1 MNHANLQTF
10 RKIRPL
16 TIQKSAI
23 LRYDSHHFCEQTRL
37 TFMQQQYN
45 PSQIEPAVQQYWA
58 ENKVFKAIKDT
69 SKEKYYCLSMFP
81 YPSGRLHMGH
91 VRNYTIGDVVSR
103 YQRMNGKNVLQPIGW
118 DAFGLP
124 AEGAAIK
131 NKTAPAKWTY
141 ENIEYMKNQLKM
153 LGFGYDW
160 DREIATCRP
169 EYYKW
174 EQWFFTELYKKGLV
188 YKKTSTVNWCPN
200 DETVLANEQVH
211 EGCCWRC
218 DTPVEQKE
226 IPQWFIKITD
236 YAEQLLGGLDQLPQ
250 WPDMVKTMQRNWIGR
265 SEGVEITFDVAD
277 TAEKVAVYTTR
288 PDTFYG
294 VSYLGIAAAHP
305 LAELAAEK
313 NPQLAEFI
321 REAKNAKVAEADLA
335 TMEKKGMATGLFAI
349 HPLTGEKL
357 PIWVA
362 NFVLMHYGTGA
373 VMAVPAH
380 DQRDFEFAQKY
391 NLPIKQVIAPLADE
405 EIDLTKQAF
414 VEHGKLVNS
423 AEFDGLDFDA
433 AFNGI
438 ADKLEK
444 LGVGKRQVN
453 YRLRDWGVSRQRYW
467 GAPIPMLTLA
477 NGETVPA
484 PIEDLPIIL
493 PEDVVMDG
501 VKSPIKADP
510 NWAKTTFNGEPAL
523 KETDT
528 FDTFME
534 SSWYYARYTSPSYA
548 EGMLDKEEANYWLPV
563 DQYIGGIEHATMHL
577 LYFRFFHKLLRDAG
591 FVTSDEPAQKLLCQ
605 GMVLADAF
613 YYTSPTNERIW
624 VSPTQV
630 TLERDEKGRIIKAT
644 DPEGRELVHTG
655 MTKMSKSKNNGIDPQ
670 EMVEKYGADTVRLF
684 MMFASPAEM
693 TLEWQESGVEGA
705 KRFLGRVWNLVY
717 EYSQNPAK
725 TALDVTALSADQ
737 KALRRDVHKTIAK
750 VSDDIGRRQT
760 FNTAIAAVMELMNKL
775 TRAPLE
781 SEQDRAVM
789 AEALSAV
796 VRMLYPITPHI
807 CFELWKAL
815 GNESNIDH
823 AEWVKADEAAM
834 VEDEK
839 LIVVQVNGKVRGK
852 VTVAADADEETVKTV
867 AFADENVKKF
877 TDNTQIVKVIYVP
890 GKLLNVVVKP
900 Q

>member
-1 MNHANLQTF
+1 
-10 RKIRPL
+10 
-16 TIQKSAI
+16 
-23 LRYDSHHFCEQTRL
+23 
-37 TFMQQQYN
+37 MQQHYR
-45 PSQIEPAVQQYWA
+45 PDLIEPAVQHYWA

-188 YKKTSTVNWCPN
+188 YKKNSTVNWCPN
-200 DETVLANEQVH
+200 DVTVLANEQVH
-211 EGCCWRC
+211 DGCCWRC

-265 SEGVEITFDVAD
+265 SEGVEITFEVAD
-277 TAEKVAVYTTR
+277 TNEKVAVYTTR

-305 LAELAAEK
+305 LADLAAEK
-313 NPQLAEFI
+313 NPELAEFI

-391 NLPIKQVIAPLADE
+391 SLPIKQVIAPLADE

-423 AEFDGLDFDA
+423 AEFDGLDFDG

-467 GAPIPMLTLA
+467 GAPIPMLTLP

-548 EGMLDKEEANYWLPV
+548 EGMLDKDEANYWLPV

-630 TLERDEKGRIIKAT
+630 TLERDEKGRIVKAT

>member
-1 MNHANLQTF
+1 
-10 RKIRPL
+10 
-16 TIQKSAI
+16 
-23 LRYDSHHFCEQTRL
+23 
-37 TFMQQQYN
+37 MQQHYR
-45 PSQIEPAVQQYWA
+45 PDLIEPAVQQYWA

-188 YKKTSTVNWCPN
+188 YKKNSTVNWCPN
-200 DETVLANEQVH
+200 DVTVLANEQVH
-211 EGCCWRC
+211 DGCCWRC

-305 LAELAAEK
+305 LADLAAEK
-313 NPQLAEFI
+313 NPELAEFI

-391 NLPIKQVIAPLADE
+391 SLPIKQVIAPLADE

-423 AEFDGLDFDA
+423 AEFDGLDFDG

-467 GAPIPMLTLA
+467 GAPIPMLTLP

-534 SSWYYARYTSPSYA
+534 SSWYYARYTSPNYA
-548 EGMLDKEEANYWLPV
+548 EGMLDKDEANYWLPV

>member
-1 MNHANLQTF
+1 MQEQY
-10 RKIRPL
+10 RP
-16 TIQKSAI
+16 
-23 LRYDSHHFCEQTRL
+23 D
-37 TFMQQQYN
+37 M
-45 PSQIEPAVQQYWA
+45 IEPKVQQYWA
-58 ENKVFKAIKDT
+58 ENKVFKAIKDE

-91 VRNYTIGDVVSR
+91 VRNYTIGDVISR
-103 YQRMNGKNVLQPIGW
+103 YQRMLGKNVLQPFGW

-141 ENIEYMKNQLKM
+141 ENIAYMKKQLQL
-153 LGFGYDW
+153 LGFGFDW
-160 DREIATCRP
+160 DREIATCKP

-188 YKKTSTVNWCPN
+188 YKKNSTVNWCPN
-200 DETVLANEQVH
+200 DVTVLANEQVH
-211 EGCCWRC
+211 DGCCWRC

-305 LAELAAEK
+305 LADLAAEK

-391 NLPIKQVIAPLADE
+391 SLPIKQVIAPLADE

-423 AEFDGLDFDA
+423 AEFDGLDFDG

-467 GAPIPMLTLA
+467 GAPIPMLTLE
-477 NGETVPA
+477 NGDVVPA
-484 PIEDLPIIL
+484 PMEDLPIIL

-510 NWAKTTFNGEPAL
+510 NWAKTTLNGAPAL

-534 SSWYYARYTSPSYA
+534 SSWYYARYTCPQYQN
-548 EGMLDKEEANYWLPV
+548 GMLDAEEANYWLPV

-591 FVTSDEPAQKLLCQ
+591 FVTSDEPADRLLCQ

-644 DPEGRELVHTG
+644 DPEGRELVHSG

-717 EYSQNPAK
+717 QYQQNLAK
-725 TALDVTALSADQ
+725 TSLDLTALSAEQ
-737 KALRRDVHKTIAK
+737 KALRREVHKTIAK

-775 TRAPLE
+775 TKASLE
-781 SEQDRAVM
+781 SDQDRAVM

-815 GNESNIDH
+815 GNESNIDTS
-823 AEWVKADEAAM
+823 EWVKADEAAM

-852 VTVAADADEETVKTV
+852 VTVPATSSEEEIKAAAKADPNV
-867 AFADENVKKF
+867 AKF
-877 TDNTQIVKVIYVP
+877 LDGKEILKEIYIP
-890 GKLLNVVVKP
+890 LKMLNFVVKP
-900 Q
+900 

>member
-1 MNHANLQTF
+1 M
-10 RKIRPL
+10 
-16 TIQKSAI
+16 
-23 LRYDSHHFCEQTRL
+23 
-37 TFMQQQYN
+37 MQQQYN
-45 PSQIEPAVQQYWA
+45 PSAIEPKVQQYWA
-58 ENKVFKAIKDT
+58 ENKVFKAIKDE
-69 SKEKYYCLSMFP
+69 SKPKYYCLSMFP

-103 YQRMNGKNVLQPIGW
+103 YQRMNGKNVLQPMGW

-124 AEGAAIK
+124 AEGAAVK

-141 ENIEYMKNQLKM
+141 ENIEYMKNQLKA
-153 LGFGYDW
+153 LGFGFDW
-160 DREIATCRP
+160 DREVTTCRP

-236 YAEQLLGGLDQLPQ
+236 YAEQLLNDLDRLPL
-250 WPDMVKTMQRNWIGR
+250 WPDQVKTMQRNWIGR
-265 SEGVEITFDVAD
+265 SEGVEITF
-277 TAEKVAVYTTR
+277 KVKGTDQTLPVYTTR
-288 PDTFYG
+288 PDTFFG
-294 VSYLGIAAAHP
+294 VSYVAVAAAHP
-305 LAELAAEK
+305 LATLAAEN
-313 NPQLAEFI
+313 NPALAAFI
-321 REAKNAKVAEADLA
+321 QEAKNTKVAEADIA

-349 HPLTGEKL
+349 HPLTGEEV
-357 PIWVA
+357 PVWVA

-380 DQRDFEFAQKY
+380 DERDFEFAQKY
-391 NLPIKQVIAPLADE
+391 NLPIKQVIAPLDGSEWDFRKAAM
-405 EIDLTKQAF
+405 T
-414 VEHGKLVNS
+414 EHGKLINS
-423 AEFDGLDFDA
+423 AEFDGLDFDG
-433 AFNGI
+433 AFKGI
-438 ADKLEK
+438 ADKLE
-444 LGVGKRQVN
+444 GMEIGKRQVN

-467 GAPIPMLTLA
+467 GAPIPMLTLE
-477 NGETVPA
+477 NGETVTVPMQ
-484 PIEDLPIIL
+484 DLPVVL

-510 NWAKTTFNGEPAL
+510 EWAKTTYNGQPAL
-523 KETDT
+523 RETDT

-534 SSWYYARYTSPSYA
+534 SSWYYARYASPQYQQ
-548 EGMLDKEEANYWLPV
+548 GMLDKEEANYWLPV

-591 FVTSDEPAQKLLCQ
+591 FVTSDEPTEKLLCQ
-605 GMVLADAF
+605 GMVLADAY

-624 VSPTQV
+624 VSPTEV
-630 TLERDEKGRIIKAT
+630 TVERDEKGRILKAF
-644 DPEGRELVHTG
+644 DKEGRALVHSG

-705 KRFLGRVWNLVY
+705 KRFLGRLWNLAY
-717 EYSQNPAK
+717 EYAQSPA
-725 TALDVTALSADQ
+725 TVALDPTALSKEQ
-737 KALRRDVHKTIAK
+737 KDLRRDVHKTIAK

-760 FNTAIAAVMELMNKL
+760 FNTAIAAIMELMNKL
-775 TRAPLE
+775 TKAPLVND
-781 SEQDRAVM
+781 QDKAVM
-789 AEALSAV
+789 AEALNAV
-796 VRMLYPITPHI
+796 IRMLYPITPHI
-807 CFELWKAL
+807 CFELWQAL
-815 GNESNIDH
+815 GNEGSIDF
-823 AEWVKADEAAM
+823 APWVVADEKAM

-839 LIVVQVNGKVRGK
+839 LVVVQVNGKVRGK
-852 VTVAADADEETVKTV
+852 ITVSTTATEDEVK
-867 AFADENVKKF
+867 AIAKADENVAKYLEGVE
-877 TDNTQIVKVIYVP
+877 IVKEIYVP
-890 GKLLNVVVKP
+890 FKMLSFAVKA
-900 Q
+900 

>member
-1 MNHANLQTF
+1 MQEQY
-10 RKIRPL
+10 RP
-16 TIQKSAI
+16 
-23 LRYDSHHFCEQTRL
+23 D
-37 TFMQQQYN
+37 M
-45 PSQIEPAVQQYWA
+45 IEPKVQQYWA
-58 ENKVFKAIKDT
+58 ENKVFKAIKDE

-91 VRNYTIGDVVSR
+91 VRNYTIGDVISR
-103 YQRMNGKNVLQPIGW
+103 YQRMLGKNVLQPFGW

-141 ENIEYMKNQLKM
+141 ENIAYMKKQLQL
-153 LGFGYDW
+153 LGFGFDW
-160 DREIATCRP
+160 DREIATCKP

-236 YAEQLLGGLDQLPQ
+236 YAEQLLGGLDTLPQ

-277 TAEKVAVYTTR
+277 TNEKVAVYTTR

-305 LAELAAEK
+305 LASLAAQN
-313 NPQLAEFI
+313 NPELGSFI
-321 REAKNAKVAEADLA
+321 QEAKNAKVAEADLA

-391 NLPIKQVIAPLADE
+391 GLQIKQVIEPIADE

-423 AEFDGLDFDA
+423 AEFDGKDFDG

-467 GAPIPMLTLA
+467 GAPIPMLTLE
-477 NGETVPA
+477 NGDVVPA
-484 PIEDLPIIL
+484 PMEDLPIIL

-510 NWAKTTFNGEPAL
+510 NWAKTTFNGAPAL

-534 SSWYYARYTSPSYA
+534 SSWYYARYTCPQYQN
-548 EGMLDKEEANYWLPV
+548 GMLNAEEANYWLPV

-577 LYFRFFHKLLRDAG
+577 LYFRFFHKLLRDSG
-591 FVTSDEPAQKLLCQ
+591 FVTSDEPADKLLCQ

-644 DPEGRELVHTG
+644 DPEGRELVHSG

-717 EYSQNPAK
+717 QYQQNPAK
-725 TALDVTALSADQ
+725 TSLDTTALSAAQ
-737 KALRRDVHKTIAK
+737 KALRREVHKTIAK

-775 TRAPLE
+775 TKASLE
-781 SEQDRAVM
+781 SDQDRAVM

-807 CFELWKAL
+807 CFELWQAL
-815 GNESNIDH
+815 GNESNIDT

-852 VTVAADADEETVKTV
+852 VTVPATSSEEEIKAAAKADPNV
-867 AFADENVKKF
+867 AKF
-877 TDNTQIVKVIYVP
+877 LDGKEILKEIYIP
-890 GKLLNVVVKP
+890 LKMLNFVVKP
-900 Q
+900 

>member
-1 MNHANLQTF
+1 
-10 RKIRPL
+10 
-16 TIQKSAI
+16 
-23 LRYDSHHFCEQTRL
+23 
-37 TFMQQQYN
+37 MQQHYR
-45 PSQIEPAVQQYWA
+45 PDLIEPAVQQYWA

-313 NPQLAEFI
+313 NPELAEFI

-357 PIWVA
+357 PIWIA

-391 NLPIKQVIAPLADE
+391 SLPIKQVIAPLADE

-467 GAPIPMLTLA
+467 GAPIPMLTLP

-548 EGMLDKEEANYWLPV
+548 EGMLDKDEANYWLPV

-815 GNESNIDH
+815 GNESTIDH

>member
-1 MNHANLQTF
+1 MQEQY
-10 RKIRPL
+10 RP
-16 TIQKSAI
+16 
-23 LRYDSHHFCEQTRL
+23 D
-37 TFMQQQYN
+37 M
-45 PSQIEPAVQQYWA
+45 IEPKVQQYWA
-58 ENKVFKAIKDT
+58 ENNVFKAVKDE

-103 YQRMNGKNVLQPIGW
+103 YQRMLGKNVLQPFGW

-141 ENIEYMKNQLKM
+141 ENIAYMKKQLQL
-153 LGFGYDW
+153 LGFGFDW
-160 DREIATCRP
+160 DREIATCKP
-169 EYYKW
+169 DYYKW

-236 YAEQLLGGLDQLPQ
+236 YAEQLLGGLDNLPQ
-250 WPDMVKTMQRNWIGR
+250 WPEMVKTMQRNWIGR
-265 SEGVEITFDVAD
+265 SEGVEISFDVAD
-277 TAEKVAVYTTR
+277 SNEKVAVYTTR

-305 LAELAAEK
+305 LASLAAQNNPELAA
-313 NPQLAEFI
+313 FI
-321 REAKNAKVAEADLA
+321 QEAKNAKVAEADLA

-380 DQRDFEFAQKY
+380 DQRDYEFAHKY
-391 NLPIKQVIAPLADE
+391 DLPIKQVIAPLAGE
-405 EIDLTKQAF
+405 TIDLTQQAF
-414 VEHGKLVNS
+414 TEHGTLINS
-423 AEFDGLDFDA
+423 AEFDGLDFDG

-438 ADKLEK
+438 ADKLEQS
-444 LGVGKRQVN
+444 GVGKRQVN

-467 GAPIPMLTLA
+467 GAPIPMLTLES
-477 NGETVPA
+477 GEVVPV
-484 PIEDLPIIL
+484 PMEDLPIIL

-501 VKSPIKADP
+501 VQSPIKADP
-510 NWAKTTFNGEPAL
+510 NWAKTTFNGVPAL

-534 SSWYYARYTSPSYA
+534 SSWYYARYTSPKFA
-548 EGMLDKEEANYWLPV
+548 EAMLDKEEANYWLPV

-591 FVTSDEPAQKLLCQ
+591 FVTSDEPATKLLCQ

-630 TLERDEKGRIIKAT
+630 TLERDEKGRIIKAI

-717 EYSQNPAK
+717 QYQQNPA
-725 TALDVTALSADQ
+725 TTTLNASALSAEQ
-737 KALRRDVHKTIAK
+737 KALRREVHKTIAK

-760 FNTAIAAVMELMNKL
+760 FNTAIAAIMELMNKL
-775 TRAPLE
+775 TKAPLE
-781 SEQDRAVM
+781 NEQDRAVM

-807 CFELWKAL
+807 CFELWQAL
-815 GNESNIDH
+815 GNENGIDT
-823 AEWVKADEAAM
+823 AEWVKVDESAM
-834 VEDEK
+834 IEDEK

-852 VTVAADADEETVKTV
+852 VTVAVEADEESVKSV

-877 TDNTQIVKVIYVP
+877 TDGQQIVKVIYVP

-900 Q
+900 H

>member
-1 MNHANLQTF
+1 MLEQY
-10 RKIRPL
+10 RPDL
-16 TIQKSAI
+16 
-23 LRYDSHHFCEQTRL
+23 
-37 TFMQQQYN
+37 
-45 PSQIEPAVQQYWA
+45 IEPEVQQYWA
-58 ENKVFKAIKDT
+58 ENKTFKAVKDS

-124 AEGAAIK
+124 AEGAAVK

-141 ENIEYMKNQLKM
+141 ANIDYMKNQLKM

-160 DREIATCRP
+160 DREVTTCRP

-236 YAEQLLGGLDQLPQ
+236 YAEQLLGGLDQLAD

-265 SEGVEITFDVAD
+265 SEGVEITFKIKDSD
-277 TAEKVAVYTTR
+277 QSVAVYTTR

-294 VSYLGIAAAHP
+294 VSYMAVAAGHP
-305 LAELAAEK
+305 LAEQAAQHNPALAQFIQECK
-313 NPQLAEFI
+313 NT
-321 REAKNAKVAEADLA
+321 KVAEAELA
-335 TMEKKGMATGLFAI
+335 TMEKKGMATGLYAI
-349 HPLTGEKL
+349 HPLTGKEM

-380 DQRDFEFAQKY
+380 DQRDFEFATKY
-391 NLPIKQVIAPLADE
+391 GLPINQVIAPANNE
-405 EIDLTKQAF
+405 AIDLSKAAF
-414 VEHGKLVNS
+414 TEHGVTVNS
-423 AEFDGLDFDA
+423 EEFDDLDFEA
-433 AFNGI
+433 AFNAI
-438 ADKLEK
+438 ADKLEAI
-444 LGVGKRQVN
+444 GVGKRQVN

-477 NGETVPA
+477 NGEVVPA
-484 PIEDLPIIL
+484 PLADLPIEL

-510 NWAKTTFNGEPAL
+510 EWAKTTYQGQPAL

-534 SSWYYARYTSPSYA
+534 SSWYYARYTCPRYDQA
-548 EGMLDKEEANYWLPV
+548 MLDSDEANYWLPV

-591 FVTSDEPAQKLLCQ
+591 LVNSDEPANKLLCQ

-624 VSPTQV
+624 VSPTEV

-644 DPEGRELVHTG
+644 DLEGRELVHAG

-705 KRFLGRVWNLVY
+705 KRFLGRLWNLVY
-717 EYSQNPAK
+717 EYQQAPAK
-725 TALDVTALSADQ
+725 TGLDLTALSPEQ

-760 FNTAIAAVMELMNKL
+760 FNTAIAAIMELMNKL
-775 TRAPLE
+775 TRASLAT
-781 SEQDRAVM
+781 EQDKAIM
-789 AEALSAV
+789 DEALNAV

-807 CFELWKAL
+807 CFKLWQVL
-815 GNESNIDH
+815 GNQDNIDY
-823 AEWVKADEAAM
+823 APWVKADEQAM
-834 VEDEK
+834 IDDEK
-839 LIVVQVNGKVRGK
+839 LVVVQVNGKVRAK
-852 VTVAADADEETVKTV
+852 ITVPADLDEEQIKARALAEENVQKFLAGLNIVKT
-867 AFADENVKKF
+867 
-877 TDNTQIVKVIYVP
+877 IYVP
-890 GKLLNVVVKP
+890 GKLFSFVAK
-900 Q
+900 

>member
-1 MNHANLQTF
+1 
-10 RKIRPL
+10 
-16 TIQKSAI
+16 
-23 LRYDSHHFCEQTRL
+23 
-37 TFMQQQYN
+37 MQQHYR
-45 PSQIEPAVQQYWA
+45 PDLIEPAVQQYWA

-141 ENIEYMKNQLKM
+141 ENIKYMKNQLKM

-277 TAEKVAVYTTR
+277 TTEKVAVYTTR

-391 NLPIKQVIAPLADE
+391 SLPIKQVIAPLADE

-467 GAPIPMLTLA
+467 GAPIPMLTLE

-548 EGMLDKEEANYWLPV
+548 EGMLDKDEANYWLPV

>member
-1 MNHANLQTF
+1 
-10 RKIRPL
+10 
-16 TIQKSAI
+16 
-23 LRYDSHHFCEQTRL
+23 
-37 TFMQQQYN
+37 
-45 PSQIEPAVQQYWA
+45 
-58 ENKVFKAIKDT
+58 
-69 SKEKYYCLSMFP
+69 
-81 YPSGRLHMGH
+81 MGH

-141 ENIEYMKNQLKM
+141 ENIEYMKKQLKM

-188 YKKTSTVNWCPN
+188 YKKNSTVNWCPN
-200 DETVLANEQVH
+200 DVTVLANEQVH
-211 EGCCWRC
+211 DGCCWRC

-423 AEFDGLDFDA
+423 AEFDGLDFDG

-467 GAPIPMLTLA
+467 GAPIPMLTLT

-534 SSWYYARYTSPSYA
+534 SSWYYARYTSPNYA
-548 EGMLDKEEANYWLPV
+548 EGMLDKDEANYWLPV

-644 DPEGRELVHTG
+644 DPEGHELVHTG

-815 GNESNIDH
+815 GNESTIDH

-852 VTVAADADEETVKTV
+852 VTVAADANEETVKTV

>member
-1 MNHANLQTF
+1 
-10 RKIRPL
+10 
-16 TIQKSAI
+16 
-23 LRYDSHHFCEQTRL
+23 
-37 TFMQQQYN
+37 MQQHYR
-45 PSQIEPAVQQYWA
+45 PDLIEPAVQQYWA

-188 YKKTSTVNWCPN
+188 YKKNSTVNWCPN
-200 DETVLANEQVH
+200 DVTVLANEQVH
-211 EGCCWRC
+211 DGCCWRC

-391 NLPIKQVIAPLADE
+391 DLPIKQVIAPLADE

-423 AEFDGLDFDA
+423 AEFDGLDFDG

-467 GAPIPMLTLA
+467 GAPIPMLTLP

-534 SSWYYARYTSPSYA
+534 SSWYYARYTSPNYA
-548 EGMLDKEEANYWLPV
+548 EGMLDKDEANYWLPV

-789 AEALSAV
+789 AEALNAV

-823 AEWVKADEAAM
+823 AEWVKADKAAM

-877 TDNTQIVKVIYVP
+877 TDNTPIVKVIYVP

>member
-1 MNHANLQTF
+1 
-10 RKIRPL
+10 
-16 TIQKSAI
+16 
-23 LRYDSHHFCEQTRL
+23 
-37 TFMQQQYN
+37 MQQHYR
-45 PSQIEPAVQQYWA
+45 PDLIEPAVQHYWA

-141 ENIEYMKNQLKM
+141 ENIEYMKKQLKM

-188 YKKTSTVNWCPN
+188 YKKNSTVNWCPN
-200 DETVLANEQVH
+200 DVTVLANEQVH
-211 EGCCWRC
+211 DGCCWRC

-305 LAELAAEK
+305 LAELAAEN
-313 NPQLAEFI
+313 NPELAEFI

-391 NLPIKQVIAPLADE
+391 SLPIKQVIAPLADE

-423 AEFDGLDFDA
+423 AEFDGLDFDG

-467 GAPIPMLTLA
+467 GAPIPMLTLP

-548 EGMLDKEEANYWLPV
+548 EGMLDKDEANYWLPV

-815 GNESNIDH
+815 GNESNIDN

>member
-1 MNHANLQTF
+1 
-10 RKIRPL
+10 
-16 TIQKSAI
+16 
-23 LRYDSHHFCEQTRL
+23 
-37 TFMQQQYN
+37 MQQHYR
-45 PSQIEPAVQQYWA
+45 PDLIEPAVQQYWA

-391 NLPIKQVIAPLADE
+391 GLPIKQVIAPLADE

-423 AEFDGLDFDA
+423 AEFDGLDFNG

-444 LGVGKRQVN
+444 LGVGKRQIN

-737 KALRRDVHKTIAK
+737 KSLRRDVHKTIAK

-823 AEWVKADEAAM
+823 AEWVTADEAAM

>member
-1 MNHANLQTF
+1 
-10 RKIRPL
+10 
-16 TIQKSAI
+16 
-23 LRYDSHHFCEQTRL
+23 
-37 TFMQQQYN
+37 MQQHYR
-45 PSQIEPAVQQYWA
+45 PDLIEPAVQQYWA

-141 ENIEYMKNQLKM
+141 ENIEYMKKQLKM

-277 TAEKVAVYTTR
+277 TTEKVAVYTTR

-313 NPQLAEFI
+313 NPELAEFI

-423 AEFDGLDFDA
+423 AEFDGLDFDG

-467 GAPIPMLTLA
+467 GAPIPMLTLP

-534 SSWYYARYTSPSYA
+534 SSWYYARYTSPNYA
-548 EGMLDKEEANYWLPV
+548 EGMLDKDEANYWLPV

>member
-1 MNHANLQTF
+1 MQEQY
-10 RKIRPL
+10 RP
-16 TIQKSAI
+16 
-23 LRYDSHHFCEQTRL
+23 D
-37 TFMQQQYN
+37 M
-45 PSQIEPAVQQYWA
+45 IEPKVQQYWA
-58 ENKVFKAIKDT
+58 ENNVFKAVKDE

-103 YQRMNGKNVLQPIGW
+103 YQRMLGKNVLQPFGW

-141 ENIEYMKNQLKM
+141 ENIAYMKKQLQL
-153 LGFGYDW
+153 LGFGFDW
-160 DREIATCRP
+160 DREIATCKP
-169 EYYKW
+169 DYYKW

-236 YAEQLLGGLDQLPQ
+236 YAEQLLGGLDNLPQ
-250 WPDMVKTMQRNWIGR
+250 WPEMVKTMQRNWIGR

-277 TAEKVAVYTTR
+277 SNEKVAVYTTR

-305 LAELAAEK
+305 LASLAAQNNPELAA
-313 NPQLAEFI
+313 FI
-321 REAKNAKVAEADLA
+321 QEAKNAKVAEADLA

-380 DQRDFEFAQKY
+380 DQRDYEFAHKY
-391 NLPIKQVIAPLADE
+391 DLPIKQVIAPLAGGT
-405 EIDLTKQAF
+405 IDLTQQAF
-414 VEHGKLVNS
+414 TEHGTLINS
-423 AEFDGLDFDA
+423 AEFDGLDFDG

-438 ADKLEK
+438 ADKLEQS
-444 LGVGKRQVN
+444 GVGKRQVN

-467 GAPIPMLTLA
+467 GAPIPMLTLES
-477 NGETVPA
+477 GEVVPV
-484 PIEDLPIIL
+484 PMEDLPIIL

-501 VKSPIKADP
+501 VQSPIKADP
-510 NWAKTTFNGEPAL
+510 NWAKTTFNGVPAL

-534 SSWYYARYTSPSYA
+534 SSWYYARYTSPKFA
-548 EGMLDKEEANYWLPV
+548 EAMLDKEEANYWLPV

-591 FVTSDEPAQKLLCQ
+591 FVTSDEPATKLLCQ

-630 TLERDEKGRIIKAT
+630 TLERDEKGRIIKAI

-717 EYSQNPAK
+717 QYQQNPA
-725 TALDVTALSADQ
+725 TTTLNASELSAEQ
-737 KALRRDVHKTIAK
+737 KALRREVHKTIAK

-760 FNTAIAAVMELMNKL
+760 FNTAIAAIMELMNKL
-775 TRAPLE
+775 TKAPLE
-781 SEQDRAVM
+781 NEQDRAVM

-807 CFELWKAL
+807 CFELWQAL
-815 GNESNIDH
+815 GNENGIDT
-823 AEWVKADEAAM
+823 AEWVKVDESAM
-834 VEDEK
+834 IEDEK

-852 VTVAADADEETVKTV
+852 VTVAVEADEESVKSV

-877 TDNTQIVKVIYVP
+877 TDGQQIVKVIYVP

>member
-1 MNHANLQTF
+1 
-10 RKIRPL
+10 
-16 TIQKSAI
+16 
-23 LRYDSHHFCEQTRL
+23 
-37 TFMQQQYN
+37 MQQHYR
-45 PSQIEPAVQQYWA
+45 PDLIEPAVQQYWA

-277 TAEKVAVYTTR
+277 TSEKVAVYTTR

-391 NLPIKQVIAPLADE
+391 SLPIKQVIAPLADE

-423 AEFDGLDFDA
+423 AEFDGLDFDG

-467 GAPIPMLTLA
+467 GTPIPMLTLA

-548 EGMLDKEEANYWLPV
+548 EGMLDKDEANYWLPV

-852 VTVAADADEETVKTV
+852 VTVAAGADEETVKTV

>member
-1 MNHANLQTF
+1 
-10 RKIRPL
+10 
-16 TIQKSAI
+16 
-23 LRYDSHHFCEQTRL
+23 
-37 TFMQQQYN
+37 MQQHYR
-45 PSQIEPAVQQYWA
+45 PDLIEPAVQQYWA

-277 TAEKVAVYTTR
+277 TTEKVAVYTTR

-313 NPQLAEFI
+313 NPELAEFI

-391 NLPIKQVIAPLADE
+391 SLPIKQVIAPLADE

-423 AEFDGLDFDA
+423 AEFDGLDFDG

-484 PIEDLPIIL
+484 PIKDLPIIL

-548 EGMLDKEEANYWLPV
+548 EGMLDKDEANYWLPV

-591 FVTSDEPAQKLLCQ
+591 FVSSDEPAQKLLCQ

-807 CFELWKAL
+807 CFELWKSL

>member
-1 MNHANLQTF
+1 
-10 RKIRPL
+10 
-16 TIQKSAI
+16 
-23 LRYDSHHFCEQTRL
+23 
-37 TFMQQQYN
+37 MQQHYR
-45 PSQIEPAVQQYWA
+45 PDLIEPAVQQYWA

-391 NLPIKQVIAPLADE
+391 SLPIKQVIAPLADE

-467 GAPIPMLTLA
+467 GAPIPMLTLP

-548 EGMLDKEEANYWLPV
+548 EGMLDKDEANYWLPV

-591 FVTSDEPAQKLLCQ
+591 FVSSDEPAQKLLCQ

-815 GNESNIDH
+815 GNESTIDH

>member
-1 MNHANLQTF
+1 MQEQY
-10 RKIRPL
+10 RP
-16 TIQKSAI
+16 
-23 LRYDSHHFCEQTRL
+23 D
-37 TFMQQQYN
+37 M
-45 PSQIEPAVQQYWA
+45 IEPKVQQYWA
-58 ENKVFKAIKDT
+58 ENKVFKAIKDE

-91 VRNYTIGDVVSR
+91 VRNYTIGDVISR
-103 YQRMNGKNVLQPIGW
+103 YQRMLGKNVLQPFGW

-141 ENIEYMKNQLKM
+141 ENIAYMKKQLQL
-153 LGFGYDW
+153 LGFGFDW
-160 DREIATCRP
+160 DREIATCKP

-218 DTPVEQKE
+218 DTSVEQKE

-236 YAEQLLGGLDQLPQ
+236 YAEQLLGGLDALPQ

-277 TAEKVAVYTTR
+277 TNEKVAVYTTR

-305 LAELAAEK
+305 LASLAAQNNPELAT
-313 NPQLAEFI
+313 FI
-321 REAKNAKVAEADLA
+321 QEAKNAKVAEADLA

-391 NLPIKQVIAPLADE
+391 SLPIKQVIAPLADE
-405 EIDLTKQAF
+405 EIDLAKQAF

-423 AEFDGLDFDA
+423 AEFDGLDFDG

-467 GAPIPMLTLA
+467 GAPIPMLTLE
-477 NGETVPA
+477 NGDVVPA
-484 PIEDLPIIL
+484 PMEDLPIIL

-510 NWAKTTFNGEPAL
+510 NWAKTTFNGVPAL

-534 SSWYYARYTSPSYA
+534 SSWYYARYTCPQYQN
-548 EGMLDKEEANYWLPV
+548 GMLDAEEANYWLPV

-591 FVTSDEPAQKLLCQ
+591 FVTSEEPADKLLCQ

-624 VSPTQV
+624 VSPTLV

-644 DPEGRELVHTG
+644 DPEGRELVHSG

-717 EYSQNPAK
+717 QYQQNPAK
-725 TALDVTALSADQ
+725 TSLDLTALSAEQ
-737 KALRRDVHKTIAK
+737 KVLRREVHKTIAK

-775 TRAPLE
+775 TKASLE
-781 SEQDRAVM
+781 SDQDRSVM

-807 CFELWKAL
+807 CFELWQAL
-815 GNESNIDH
+815 GNESAIDT

-852 VTVAADADEETVKTV
+852 VTVAADADEETVKTI

-877 TDNTQIVKVIYVP
+877 VDNQHIVKVIYVA

-900 Q
+900 

>member
-1 MNHANLQTF
+1 MQEQY
-10 RKIRPL
+10 RP
-16 TIQKSAI
+16 
-23 LRYDSHHFCEQTRL
+23 D
-37 TFMQQQYN
+37 M
-45 PSQIEPAVQQYWA
+45 IEPKVQQYWA
-58 ENKVFKAIKDT
+58 ENNVFKAVKDE

-103 YQRMNGKNVLQPIGW
+103 YQRMLGKNVLQPFGW

-141 ENIEYMKNQLKM
+141 ENIAYMKKQLQL
-153 LGFGYDW
+153 LGFGFDW
-160 DREIATCRP
+160 DREIATCKP
-169 EYYKW
+169 DYYKW

-236 YAEQLLGGLDQLPQ
+236 YAEQLLGGLDNLPQ
-250 WPDMVKTMQRNWIGR
+250 WPEMVKTMQRNWIGR

-277 TAEKVAVYTTR
+277 TNEKVAVYTTR

-305 LAELAAEK
+305 LASLAAQNNPELAA
-313 NPQLAEFI
+313 FI
-321 REAKNAKVAEADLA
+321 QEAKNAKVAEADLA

-380 DQRDFEFAQKY
+380 DQRDYEFAHKY
-391 NLPIKQVIAPLADE
+391 DLPIKQVIAPLAGE
-405 EIDLTKQAF
+405 TIDLTKQAF
-414 VEHGKLVNS
+414 TEHGTLINS
-423 AEFDGLDFDA
+423 AEFDGLDFDG

-438 ADKLEK
+438 ADKLEQS
-444 LGVGKRQVN
+444 GVGKRQVN

-467 GAPIPMLTLA
+467 GAPIPMLTLES
-477 NGETVPA
+477 GEVVPV
-484 PIEDLPIIL
+484 PMEDLPIIL

-501 VKSPIKADP
+501 VQSPIKADP
-510 NWAKTTFNGEPAL
+510 NWAKTTFNGVPAL

-534 SSWYYARYTSPSYA
+534 SSWYYARYTSPKFA
-548 EGMLDKEEANYWLPV
+548 EAMLDKEEANYWLPV

-591 FVTSDEPAQKLLCQ
+591 FVASDEPATKLLCQ

-630 TLERDEKGRIIKAT
+630 TLERDEKGRIIKAI

-717 EYSQNPAK
+717 QYQQNPAT
-725 TALDVTALSADQ
+725 TALNANALSAEQ
-737 KALRRDVHKTIAK
+737 KALRREVHKTIAK

-760 FNTAIAAVMELMNKL
+760 FNTAIAAIMELMNKL
-775 TRAPLE
+775 TKAPLE
-781 SEQDRAVM
+781 NEQDRAVM

-807 CFELWKAL
+807 CFELWQAL
-815 GNESNIDH
+815 GNENGIDT
-823 AEWVKADEAAM
+823 AEWVKVDESAM
-834 VEDEK
+834 IEDEK

-852 VTVAADADEETVKTV
+852 VTVAVEADEESVKSV

-877 TDNTQIVKVIYVP
+877 TDGQQIVKVIYVP

>member
-1 MNHANLQTF
+1 
-10 RKIRPL
+10 
-16 TIQKSAI
+16 
-23 LRYDSHHFCEQTRL
+23 
-37 TFMQQQYN
+37 MQQHYR
-45 PSQIEPAVQQYWA
+45 PDLIEPSVQQYWA
-58 ENKVFKAIKDT
+58 ENKVFKEIKDT

-305 LAELAAEK
+305 LADLAAEK
-313 NPQLAEFI
+313 NPELAEFI

-391 NLPIKQVIAPLADE
+391 SLPIKQVIAPLADE

-423 AEFDGLDFDA
+423 AEFDGLDFDG

-467 GAPIPMLTLA
+467 GAPIPMLTLP

-548 EGMLDKEEANYWLPV
+548 EGMLDKDEANYWLPV

-737 KALRRDVHKTIAK
+737 KSLRRDVHKTIAK

-834 VEDEK
+834 VEDKK

-852 VTVAADADEETVKTV
+852 VTVAADANEETVKTV

>member
-1 MNHANLQTF
+1 
-10 RKIRPL
+10 
-16 TIQKSAI
+16 
-23 LRYDSHHFCEQTRL
+23 
-37 TFMQQQYN
+37 MQQHYR
-45 PSQIEPAVQQYWA
+45 PDLIEPAVQQYWA

-335 TMEKKGMATGLFAI
+335 TMEKKGMATDLFAI

-391 NLPIKQVIAPLADE
+391 SLPIKQVIAPLAGE

-423 AEFDGLDFDA
+423 AEFDGLDFDG

-467 GAPIPMLTLA
+467 GAPIPMLTLP

-548 EGMLDKEEANYWLPV
+548 EGMLDKDEANYWLPV

-725 TALDVTALSADQ
+725 TTLDVTALSADQ

-815 GNESNIDH
+815 GNESSIDH

>member
-1 MNHANLQTF
+1 
-10 RKIRPL
+10 
-16 TIQKSAI
+16 
-23 LRYDSHHFCEQTRL
+23 
-37 TFMQQQYN
+37 MQQHYR
-45 PSQIEPAVQQYWA
+45 PDLIEPAVQQYWA

-236 YAEQLLGGLDQLPQ
+236 YAEQLLSGLDQLPQ

-305 LAELAAEK
+305 LADLAAEK
-313 NPQLAEFI
+313 NPELAEFI

-391 NLPIKQVIAPLADE
+391 DLPIKQVIAPLADE

-423 AEFDGLDFDA
+423 AEFDGLDFDG

-467 GAPIPMLTLA
+467 GAPIPMLTLP

-548 EGMLDKEEANYWLPV
+548 EGMLDKDEANYWLPV

-717 EYSQNPAK
+717 EYNQNPAK
-725 TALDVTALSADQ
+725 TALDVTVLSADQ

>member
-1 MNHANLQTF
+1 MQEQY
-10 RKIRPL
+10 RP
-16 TIQKSAI
+16 
-23 LRYDSHHFCEQTRL
+23 D
-37 TFMQQQYN
+37 M
-45 PSQIEPAVQQYWA
+45 IEPKVQQYWA
-58 ENKVFKAIKDT
+58 ENKVFKAIKAIKDE

-91 VRNYTIGDVVSR
+91 VRNYTIGDVISR
-103 YQRMNGKNVLQPIGW
+103 YQRMLGKNVLQPFGW

-141 ENIEYMKNQLKM
+141 ENIAYMKKQLQL
-153 LGFGYDW
+153 LGFGFDW
-160 DREIATCRP
+160 DREIATCKP

-218 DTPVEQKE
+218 ETPVEQKE

-236 YAEQLLGGLDQLPQ
+236 YAEQLLGGLDTLPQ

-277 TAEKVAVYTTR
+277 TNEKVAVYTTR

-305 LAELAAEK
+305 LASLAAQNNPELAA
-313 NPQLAEFI
+313 FI
-321 REAKNAKVAEADLA
+321 QEAKNAKVAEADLA

-391 NLPIKQVIAPLADE
+391 SLPIKQVIAPLADE

-423 AEFDGLDFDA
+423 AEFDGKDFDG

-467 GAPIPMLTLA
+467 GAPIPMLTLE
-477 NGETVPA
+477 NGDVVPA

-548 EGMLDKEEANYWLPV
+548 EGMLDKDEANYWLPV

-823 AEWVKADEAAM
+823 AEWVKADKAAM

-852 VTVAADADEETVKTV
+852 VTVAADAGEETVKTV

>member
-1 MNHANLQTF
+1 MQEQY
-10 RKIRPL
+10 RP
-16 TIQKSAI
+16 
-23 LRYDSHHFCEQTRL
+23 D
-37 TFMQQQYN
+37 M
-45 PSQIEPAVQQYWA
+45 IEPKVQQYWA
-58 ENKVFKAIKDT
+58 ENKVFKAIKDE

-91 VRNYTIGDVVSR
+91 VRNYTIGDVISR
-103 YQRMNGKNVLQPIGW
+103 YQRMLGKNVLQPFGW

-141 ENIEYMKNQLKM
+141 ENIAYMKKQLQL
-153 LGFGYDW
+153 LGFGFDW
-160 DREIATCRP
+160 DREIATCKP

-236 YAEQLLGGLDQLPQ
+236 YAEQLLGGLDNLPQ

-277 TAEKVAVYTTR
+277 TNEKVAVYTTR

-305 LAELAAEK
+305 LASLAAQNNPELAT
-313 NPQLAEFI
+313 FI
-321 REAKNAKVAEADLA
+321 QEAKNAKVAEADLA

-391 NLPIKQVIAPLADE
+391 GLQIKQVIEPIADE

-414 VEHGKLVNS
+414 TEHGKLVNS
-423 AEFDGLDFDA
+423 AEFDGKDFDG

-467 GAPIPMLTLA
+467 GAPIPMLTLE
-477 NGETVPA
+477 NGDVVPA

-510 NWAKTTFNGEPAL
+510 NWAKTTFNGALAL

-534 SSWYYARYTSPSYA
+534 SSWYYARYTCPQYQN
-548 EGMLDKEEANYWLPV
+548 GMLDAEEANYWLPV

-591 FVTSDEPAQKLLCQ
+591 FVTSDEPADKLLCQ

-630 TLERDEKGRIIKAT
+630 ILERDEKGRIIKAT
-644 DPEGRELVHTG
+644 DPEGRELVHSG

-717 EYSQNPAK
+717 QYQQNPAK
-725 TALDVTALSADQ
+725 TSLDLTALSAAQ
-737 KALRRDVHKTIAK
+737 KALRREVHKTIAK

-775 TRAPLE
+775 TKASLE
-781 SEQDRAVM
+781 SDQDRAVM

-807 CFELWKAL
+807 CFELWQAL
-815 GNESNIDH
+815 GNESNIDT

-852 VTVAADADEETVKTV
+852 VTVPATSSEEEIKAAAKADPNV
-867 AFADENVKKF
+867 AKF
-877 TDNTQIVKVIYVP
+877 LDGKEILKEIYIP
-890 GKLLNVVVKP
+890 LKMLNFVVKP
-900 Q
+900 

>member
-1 MNHANLQTF
+1 
-10 RKIRPL
+10 
-16 TIQKSAI
+16 
-23 LRYDSHHFCEQTRL
+23 
-37 TFMQQQYN
+37 MQQHYR
-45 PSQIEPAVQQYWA
+45 PDLIEPAVQQYWA

-188 YKKTSTVNWCPN
+188 YKKNSTVNWCPN
-200 DETVLANEQVH
+200 DVTVLANEQVH
-211 EGCCWRC
+211 DGCCWRC

-305 LAELAAEK
+305 LADLAVEK
-313 NPQLAEFI
+313 NPELAEFI

-391 NLPIKQVIAPLADE
+391 SLPIKQVIAPLADE
-405 EIDLTKQAF
+405 EIDLTRQAF

-423 AEFDGLDFDA
+423 AEFDGLDFDG

-467 GAPIPMLTLA
+467 GAPIPMLTLP

-548 EGMLDKEEANYWLPV
+548 EGMLDKDEANYWLPV

-852 VTVAADADEETVKTV
+852 VTVAADAGEETVKTV

>member
-1 MNHANLQTF
+1 
-10 RKIRPL
+10 
-16 TIQKSAI
+16 
-23 LRYDSHHFCEQTRL
+23 
-37 TFMQQQYN
+37 MQQHYR
-45 PSQIEPAVQQYWA
+45 PDLIEPAVQQYWA

-200 DETVLANEQVH
+200 DATVLANEQVH

-265 SEGVEITFDVAD
+265 SEGVEITFNVAD
-277 TAEKVAVYTTR
+277 TAEKVSVYTTR

-444 LGVGKRQVN
+444 LGMGKRQVN

-467 GAPIPMLTLA
+467 GAPIPMLTLP
-477 NGETVPA
+477 NGETIPA

-548 EGMLDKEEANYWLPV
+548 EGMLDKDEANYWLPV

-725 TALDVTALSADQ
+725 TALDMTALSADQ

-781 SEQDRAVM
+781 NEQDRAVM